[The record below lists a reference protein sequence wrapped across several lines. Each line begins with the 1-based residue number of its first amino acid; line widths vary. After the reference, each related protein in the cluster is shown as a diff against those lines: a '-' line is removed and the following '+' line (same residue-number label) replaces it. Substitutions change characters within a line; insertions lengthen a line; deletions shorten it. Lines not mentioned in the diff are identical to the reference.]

1 MDWSPAKSESSL
13 PSPVRSRS
21 RSGSPSPPPP
31 RTITINLFPLTDSI
45 EFAPKHLSFS
55 PDQEIKVGRVSGSR
69 NQKEA
74 KPDNGV
80 FSCDVMSREHALLKE
95 ENGKVI
101 ANIIEIPISYLLL
114 NIIKKKKKICEF
126 IDSN

>member
-1 MDWSPAKSESSL
+1 MDWSTTRSETSL
-13 PSPVRSRS
+13 PSPPVRSRS
-21 RSGSPSPPPP
+21 RSGSPSPP
-31 RTITINLFPLTDSI
+31 RAITINLFPLSDSI
-45 EFAPKHLSFS
+45 EFAPKHLSFN

-101 ANIIEIPISYLLL
+101 MNFNVNFSISCYFVIF
-114 NIIKKKKKICEF
+114 NRI
-126 IDSN
+126 NYN